1 MSVPHT
7 GLRYQQQHV
16 LSGSVCVISSQ
27 TAPQGAV
34 FDRTCRFR
42 RRGRYSAT
50 SHISASSNIS
60 SSIRCSRSFSVFV
73 QSLFNAFACIGL
85 TFTCASGKSW
95 CTRFVSSLRMISR
108 ALANLQHFA
117 CHKRVRRT
125 SPFPFYWLDDQYL
138 SWVYNWCQGLAAVLS
153 SWRCGRKVNW
163 SHVEVKVANLLSC
176 QEVSG
181 TLFTA
186 VSCYL
191 MVNSGRD

>member
-7 GLRYQQQHV
+7 GLRYQQRHV
-16 LSGSVCVISSQ
+16 LSGGVCVISSQ

-85 TFTCASGKSW
+85 TFTCASGKVDARVLW
-95 CTRFVSSLRMISR
+95 VHWGWFRVRLV
-108 ALANLQHFA
+108 NLQHFA

-153 SWRCGRKVNW
+153 SWRCGRDRTWK
-163 SHVEVKVANLLSC
+163 
-176 QEVSG
+176 
-181 TLFTA
+181 
-186 VSCYL
+186 
-191 MVNSGRD
+191 